1 MGVIALDPTKPLLW
15 TIDDLC
21 TPAECADL
29 IVRIDAAKPEPAPV
43 TTARGFVMRPDI
55 RNNERVVF
63 DDVELAMT
71 LYARARS
78 RLPETMLSRRPVG
91 ANERFRAY
99 RYRPGQ
105 RFKAHYDGA
114 FVRKQ
119 GEQDEQSLLTFMVY
133 LNDGFEGGET
143 AFLDLERVITPRAGT
158 ALFFQHHLLHEG
170 REVTAGTK
178 YVLRTDV
185 MFRAQVP
192 SQNFAMPAV
201 PPSTT
206 NG

>member
-15 TIDDLC
+15 TIDDFC
-21 TPAECADL
+21 SPAECAEL
-29 IVRIDAAKPEPAPV
+29 VLRIDAAKPEVAPV
-43 TTARGFVMRPDI
+43 TTARGPVMRPDI

-71 LYARARS
+71 LFARARS
-78 RLPETMLSRRPVG
+78 RLPETMLSRRPVC

-99 RYRPGQ
+99 RYGPGQ

-114 FVRKQ
+114 FVRDQ
-119 GEQDEQSLLTFMVY
+119 NEQSLLTFMVY
-133 LNDGFEGGET
+133 LNDGFAGGET
-143 AFLDLERVITPRAGT
+143 AFLDLERVIAPRTGT

-178 YVLRTDV
+178 YVLRTDI
-185 MFRAQVP
+185 MFRVHVP

>member
-1 MGVIALDPTKPLLW
+1 
-15 TIDDLC
+15 
-21 TPAECADL
+21 
-29 IVRIDAAKPEPAPV
+29 
-43 TTARGFVMRPDI
+43 MRPDI

-71 LYARARS
+71 LFARARS
-78 RLPETMLSRRPVG
+78 RLPETMLSRRPVC

-99 RYRPGQ
+99 RYGPGQ

-114 FVRKQ
+114 FVRDQ
-119 GEQDEQSLLTFMVY
+119 NEQSLLTFMVY
-133 LNDGFEGGET
+133 LNDGFAGGET
-143 AFLDLERVITPRAGT
+143 AFLDLERVIAPRTGT

-178 YVLRTDV
+178 YVLRTDI
-185 MFRAQVP
+185 MFRVHVP

>member
-1 MGVIALDPTKPLLW
+1 MEVIALDPTKPLLW

-29 IVRIDAAKPEPAPV
+29 VARIEAAKPAPAPI
-43 TTARGFVMRPDI
+43 TTGRGFVMRPEI

-63 DDVELAMT
+63 DDIELAAR
-71 LYARARS
+71 LFARARS
-78 RLPETMLSRRPVG
+78 RLPESMLTRRPVS

-99 RYRPGQ
+99 RYSPGQ

-114 FVRKQ
+114 FVRSA
-119 GEQDEQSLLTFMVY
+119 EEQSLLTFMVY

-143 AFLDLERVITPRAGT
+143 AFLDLERVIAPRTGT

-170 REVTAGTK
+170 REVRAGTK

-192 SQNFAMPAV
+192 SQNFAIPPG
-201 PPSTT
+201 PPSTM